1 VVSVPSIGA
10 LQGGVF
16 YYLGLAIIFL
26 PFLRS
31 RVWLIA
37 PLVIG
42 GWLLRRCAE
51 NMAAVP
57 SLNVKRERIARFARR
72 SSLPIIAILFAA
84 AAIAPFM
91 ASGYVTDILTS
102 VVLYSI
108 LATALNITVGL
119 SGVLVL
125 GFIGFYAIGAYTT
138 ALLTAKFALCGF
150 WIALP
155 LSGLCAMLF
164 GLALGAPALRLKG
177 DYLAVVTLGF
187 GEIVRI
193 FANNLDSFTGGP
205 NGILGIPRPVIF
217 GFSLISPVAFYL
229 FVLTCL
235 AATLL
240 IVTRIIRSRYGR
252 AWIAVRE
259 NEMAAAA
266 IGIDVFRKHLLS
278 FALSAF
284 FGGIAGSLFA
294 VKQGFI
300 SPDSFTFFESVLVL
314 CMVVLGGIGNPAGAV
329 AGAFLLVAAPEF
341 LRDFQLYRMLV
352 FGAVMVAFMVF
363 RPNGIMGSLTFA
375 LEVDDA
381 KEEGEGLP

>member
-1 VVSVPSIGA
+1 MPENGLLRGPLFS
-10 LQGGVF
+10 
-16 YYLGLAIIFL
+16 YLGLILIFL
-26 PFLRS
+26 PFLRE
-31 RVWLIA
+31 RVWL
-37 PLVIG
+37 V
-42 GWLLRRCAE
+42 
-51 NMAAVP
+51 
-57 SLNVKRERIARFARR
+57 
-72 SSLPIIAILFAA
+72 LPIMLGGRLLHWGADRISASLALQTWREKAVRRAGRNAFAISLALFAVA
-84 AAIAPFM
+84 ALIPFFS
-91 ASGYVTDILTS
+91 SGYVTDILTS

-119 SGVLVL
+119 SGILVL
-125 GFIGFYAIGAYTT
+125 GFIGFYAVGAYTT

-150 WIALP
+150 WLALP
-155 LSGLCAMLF
+155 LSGAAA
-164 GLALGAPALRLKG
+164 LACGVVLGAPALRLKG
-177 DYLAVVTLGF
+177 DYLAIVTLGF

-205 NGILGIPRPVIF
+205 NGILGIPRPAIM
-217 GFSLISPVAFYL
+217 GWQLASPVAFYL

-235 AATLL
+235 GVTLL
-240 IVTRIIRSRYGR
+240 IVTRIIGSRYGR

-329 AGAFLLVAAPEF
+329 AGAFLLVAVPEM

-352 FGAVMVAFMVF
+352 FGGVMVAFMVF

-375 LEVDDA
+375 LEVDDSRD
-381 KEEGEGLP
+381 EREGLP